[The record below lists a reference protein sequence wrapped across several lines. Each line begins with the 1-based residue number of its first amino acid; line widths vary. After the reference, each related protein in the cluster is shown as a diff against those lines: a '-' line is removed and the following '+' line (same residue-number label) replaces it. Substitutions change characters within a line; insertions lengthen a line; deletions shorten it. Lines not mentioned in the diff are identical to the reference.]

1 MADLASS
8 VTTNPQVF
16 IPSVFAGTVPVAPVV
31 QASQAATTTIQQ
43 MQFPEDLPK
52 YYTSLA
58 AIDWGQQANSVVLQN
73 TDGQIFLPLPDQ
85 LIDAHGVR
93 WNQANLLAEFFDS
106 GGKILA
112 GLAGSAL
119 GRSLAQSVNAISHT
133 FGAVGTGVAAGGL
146 AQAGLTA
153 LRAFG
158 GVAPNQFITILFES
172 PEYKQHQLT
181 WTLACNT
188 PKEAEQIRKIIQYI
202 NNNMAPAAGAGVQNV
217 LNTGINIP
225 GGLYWEF
232 PSVWLIKFNP
242 NDDYIFKFKPAVL
255 TNFLVDYA
263 GGHAPSFHRADP
275 DTTAGASTPQNAPVS
290 VIIHAQ
296 FVEIEYWR
304 KGDFVTNTDL
314 DNAVAIAKGA

>member
-1 MADLASS
+1 MADLAPNA
-8 VTTNPQVF
+8 TLNPPDLVHPIFGLLPGQAVG
-16 IPSVFAGTVPVAPVV
+16 PTVAAA
-31 QASQAATTTIQQ
+31 QALNTTIKQ

-52 YYTSLA
+52 YYTALA
-58 AIDWGQQANSVVLQN
+58 AIDWGNQGNADVLQN
-73 TDGQIFLPLPDQ
+73 TEAQILMPLPDQ

-93 WNQANLLAEFFDS
+93 WNQANLLAEAFDS

-112 GLAGSAL
+112 GAAGVLAGTL
-119 GRSLAQSVNAISHT
+119 GQTVNAISRAV
-133 FGAVGTGVAAGGL
+133 GAVGGGVAAGGL
-146 AQAGLTA
+146 AQAGLLA

-188 PKEAEQIRKIIQYI
+188 PREAEQIRQIIQYM
-202 NNNMAPAAGAGVQNV
+202 NNNMAPGVGQGV
-217 LNTGINIP
+217 DVGGFQLGR
-225 GGLYWEF
+225 GLYWNF

-263 GGHAPSFHRADP
+263 GGHAPSFHRGDSR
-275 DTTAGASTPQNAPVS
+275 TMGQNAPVS

-304 KGDFVTNTDL
+304 KGDFTTNADMDAL
-314 DNAVAIAKGA
+314 VAAQTQPGTIQQ